1 MDDDIQRFLQEDLN
15 EPGDITSQALFTNQQ
30 AQAIIIAK
38 QDCILAGQDIA
49 EEIFSHSNVSYQSQ
63 HRNRDPITTG
73 TIIAKLSG
81 PIISLLSLER
91 LALNFLGH
99 MSGIATATRELVDL
113 CKPHNPTIQIA
124 ATRKTIPGIRKY
136 QKKAVEIGGGIRHR
150 EGLYDAILIK
160 DNHLKFFNTIEEA
173 VTKIREKYQD
183 HPIEIEVENM
193 ENALSAAHLHVS
205 TIMLDN
211 QTPEQTKIL
220 AQKIREIDP
229 RITIESSGNITK
241 ENIAS
246 YAPYVDRISL
256 GCLTHSVKNCDFS
269 MEIL

>member
-1 MDDDIQRFLQEDLN
+1 
-15 EPGDITSQALFTNQQ
+15 
-30 AQAIIIAK
+30 
-38 QDCILAGQDIA
+38 
-49 EEIFSHSNVSYQSQ
+49 
-63 HRNRDPITTG
+63 
-73 TIIAKLSG
+73 
-81 PIISLLSLER
+81 
-91 LALNFLGH
+91 

-113 CKPHNPTIQIA
+113 CKPYNPTIQIA
-124 ATRKTIPGIRKY
+124 ATRKTIPGFRTY

-150 EGLYDAILIK
+150 EGLYDAIMIK

-173 VTKIREKYQD
+173 IAKVREKYPD
-183 HPIEIEVENM
+183 LPIEIEVENM

-211 QTPEQTKIL
+211 QSSEQTKKI
-220 AQKIREIDP
+220 AEKIREINP
-229 RITIESSGNITK
+229 EITIESSGNITK
-241 ENIAS
+241 ENIVS